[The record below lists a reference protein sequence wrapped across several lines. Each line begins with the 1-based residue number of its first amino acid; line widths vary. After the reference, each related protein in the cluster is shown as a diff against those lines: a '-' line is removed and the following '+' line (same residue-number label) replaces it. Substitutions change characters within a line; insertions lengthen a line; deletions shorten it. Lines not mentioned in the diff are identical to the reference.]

1 MMRDVTLGQYF
12 PGKSILHRLDPRMK
26 IVLLVAFIVL
36 IFAPAIIF
44 HWRLPLLLWL

>member
-36 IFAPAIIF
+36 IFCTGNYFSLALDF
-44 HWRLPLLLWL
+44 L